1 MQQQM
6 DDFTILLP
14 HSIDFGTC
22 DLKVY
27 SNLDRLW
34 RLVKR
39 YTMASPLR
47 ITVVDNKAEHV
58 RAICANH
65 HEVNGW
71 QLKDEPSAVAPALA
85 GDLEFP
91 LAIRVQ
97 DAKGN
102 ILKMKLQVRNNKAE
116 NSRCGT
122 TTAGC

>member
-71 QLKDEPSAVAPALA
+71 QLKDETSAVAPALV
-85 GDLEFP
+85 GDLGFP
-91 LAIRVQ
+91 LSIRVQ

-102 ILKMKLQVRNNKAE
+102 VLKMRLQFDVARAE
-116 NSRCGT
+116 GT
-122 TTAGC
+122 